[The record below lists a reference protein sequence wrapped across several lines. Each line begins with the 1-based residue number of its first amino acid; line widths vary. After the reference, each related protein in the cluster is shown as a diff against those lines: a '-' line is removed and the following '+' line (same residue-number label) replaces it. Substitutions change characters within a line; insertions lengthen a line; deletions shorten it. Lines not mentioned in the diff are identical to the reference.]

1 MAASLP
7 PFVGS
12 SVLSNQ
18 GAQALKAQHI
28 IRIGDDA
35 PDFKGETQLG
45 PIAFHDYIKDSW
57 AILFSHPANFTP
69 VCTTELGRVAQL
81 KEEWAKRNVKV
92 VGLSVDNV
100 ENHKLWIKD
109 INETQNADID
119 YPIVADKD
127 RQVALHYGMLDPD
140 FLDKAG
146 MPLTVR
152 SVFFI
157 DPKKKV
163 RLILTY
169 PAPTGRNFT
178 EILRCFDAL
187 QLTDKY
193 KVACPVDWQKGKD
206 TVVLASV
213 TDDDATR
220 LFPKGFKKIRPYLR
234 ITPDPAI

>member
-1 MAASLP
+1 MAA

-12 SVLSNQ
+12 DVLSAQ
-18 GAQALKAQHI
+18 GAQAIQAQKI
-28 IRIGDDA
+28 VRIGDEA
-35 PDFKGETQLG
+35 PDFKAETQLG
-45 PIAFHDYIKDSW
+45 PIQFHEYIKDSW

-81 KEEWAKRNVKV
+81 KDEWEKRGVKV

-100 ENHKLWIKD
+100 ENHKKWIED
-109 INETQNADID
+109 INETQNTRVWF
-119 YPIVADKD
+119 PIVADKD
-127 RQVALHYGMLDPD
+127 RQIAILYGMLDPN

-152 SVFFI
+152 SVFII

-163 RLILTY
+163 RIILTY
-169 PAPTGRNFT
+169 PAPTGRNFD
-178 EILRCFDAL
+178 EILRCLDAL
-187 QLTDKY
+187 SLTDKY

-213 TDDDATR
+213 PDSDAAQ
-220 LFPKGFKKIRPYLR
+220 LFPKGFNKVRPYLR
-234 ITPDPAI
+234 MTPDPSV